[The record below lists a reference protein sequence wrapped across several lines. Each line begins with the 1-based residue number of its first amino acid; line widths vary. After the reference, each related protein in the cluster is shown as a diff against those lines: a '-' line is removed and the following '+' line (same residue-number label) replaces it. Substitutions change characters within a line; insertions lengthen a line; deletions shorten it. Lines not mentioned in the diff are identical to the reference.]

1 MKLPELCGVIKTC
14 THTRPSFEQSR
25 SSFFKNTLDAES
37 PSSWKSHH
45 LHTALTRAVSHW
57 LDVRPDTCILHRIL
71 VDATTNRTIS
81 PRLWNAFATC
91 AFTDEDNDPWGV
103 MCQLKPEGK
112 MVIGIQ
118 DLTCFSSALPAV
130 LGCAI
135 HSSHTSLPGSS
146 ESWYR
151 SL

>member
-14 THTRPSFEQSR
+14 IHTRPSFEQSR
-25 SSFFKNTLDAES
+25 LSFFKKTLNAES
-37 PSSWKSHH
+37 PSSWKNHH

-57 LDVRPDTCILHRIL
+57 LDVHPVTWILHGIL
-71 VDATTNRTIS
+71 VDATMNRTIS
-81 PRLWNAFATC
+81 PHLWNAFAAS

-103 MCQLKPEGK
+103 MCQLKPKGK

-118 DLTCFSSALPAV
+118 DLSYFSLALPAV

-146 ESWYR
+146 EPWYR